1 MYTNHHSNNILSM
14 KWFQKVPG
22 KEKDKILRNQTY
34 RNIGNVGYF
43 SYLFLIPDK
52 DEESTNNAPKA
63 IAISTN

>member
-1 MYTNHHSNNILSM
+1 M

-22 KEKDKILRNQTY
+22 KEKDKVLRNQTY

-63 IAISTN
+63 IAIRTN